1 MPQARVVLNGT
12 ARPAPADAQLVGEPD
27 ASAPA
32 KLTIVVRRRASDPS
46 SAGFGAQITRSDF
59 AEQFGADPA
68 DLRKVA
74 DYAVSQGLTV
84 DSSDVA
90 RRTVEVSGTLGQVQA
105 AFEAEVNL
113 YQKADETFR
122 ARTGELT
129 IPAGLQGII
138 VGIFGFD
145 ERKQAHSRLRPLV
158 SAANVSYS
166 PLDIAA
172 LYNFPA
178 GNASGQTIGII
189 ELGGGYSDSDLSTY
203 FSGLGV
209 DTAPTVNAVSVD
221 GAANSPSGD
230 PNSADGEVEL
240 DIQVSGAIAS
250 GATIAVYFAPNTTMG
265 FLDAI
270 TTAIHDTSNN
280 PSVISISWG
289 GPEDSYTS
297 QALTSYDQ
305 AFQDAMALGVTV
317 CIASGDSGSTDGETD
332 GNQHVD
338 FPASSPHVLACGGT
352 NLQSSNG
359 KITSET
365 VWNEG
370 SGNGASGGGVSE
382 TFPVPSYQASAG
394 VPVSVN
400 SSGFAGRG
408 VPDVCGDADP
418 ATGYNVLVDGNPI
431 VVGGTS
437 AVAPLWAALI
447 AIINGQIGK
456 NAGFVNPTLYANASA
471 LNDITQ
477 GNNGSYVAGPGWDA
491 CTGLG
496 SPNGTA
502 VLQALQAAASAA
514 PPTGTT
520 PPPASPGPSGPV
532 S

>member
-1 MPQARVVLNGT
+1 
-12 ARPAPADAQLVGEPD
+12 LVGEPD
-27 ASAPA
+27 ANAPA
-32 KLTIVVRRRASDPS
+32 KLTIVVRRRASDPA
-46 SAGFGAQITRSDF
+46 SAGPGAQLTR
-59 AEQFGADPA
+59 EQFAQQYGADPA
-68 DLRKVA
+68 DLKKVE
-74 DYAVSQGLTV
+74 DYAASQGLSV
-84 DSSDVA
+84 DSSDAA
-90 RRTVEVSGTLGQVQA
+90 RRAVEVSGTLAQVQA
-105 AFEAEVNL
+105 AFDANVGL
-113 YQKADETFR
+113 YRQGGQTFR

-129 IPAGLQGII
+129 IPAELQGIV
-138 VGIFGFD
+138 VGVFGFD
-145 ERKQAHSRLRPLV
+145 ERQQAHSRLRRLPV
-158 SAANVSYS
+158 DAGGTIRPRASAANTSYS
-166 PLDIAA
+166 PLDLAA

-178 GNASGQTIGII
+178 GNAAGQTIGII
-189 ELGGGYSDSDLSTY
+189 ELGGGYSDTDLSTY
-203 FSGLGV
+203 FSGLNV
-209 DTAPTVNAVSVD
+209 SPAPRVISVSVD
-221 GAANSPSGD
+221 GGSNSPSGD

-270 TTAIHDTSNN
+270 TTAIHDSTNN

-317 CIASGDSGSTDGETD
+317 CIASGDNGSTDGETD
-332 GNQHVD
+332 GNSHVD

-352 NLQSSNG
+352 NLQSSSG
-359 KITSET
+359 SITSET
-365 VWNEG
+365 VWNG
-370 SGNGASGGGVSE
+370 GANGGASGGGVSE
-382 TFPVPSYQASAG
+382 TFPLPSFQANAG

-400 SSGFAGRG
+400 SSQFVGRG

-418 ATGYNVLVDGNPI
+418 ATGYNVLVDGSPI

-447 AIINGQIGK
+447 AVINAQVGK
-456 NAGFVNPTLYANASA
+456 SAGFVNPILYATPAA

-477 GNNGSYVAGPGWDA
+477 GNNGAYSAGPGWDA

-496 SPNGTA
+496 SPNGMA
-502 VLQALQAAASAA
+502 VMQALQAAASPA
-514 PPTGTT
+514 PVPGTTT
-520 PPPASPGPSGPV
+520 PPPASPGPSAPV